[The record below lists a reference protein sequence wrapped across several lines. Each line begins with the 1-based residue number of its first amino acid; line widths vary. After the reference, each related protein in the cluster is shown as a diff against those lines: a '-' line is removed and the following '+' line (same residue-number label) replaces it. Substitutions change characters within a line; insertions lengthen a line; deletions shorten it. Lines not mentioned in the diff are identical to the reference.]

1 VALRADPFTWQVW
14 HASPLLLKEVSF
26 HSALP
31 WLTSAAVDLAG
42 APTPAGRTKSFAA
55 TFAPAQGLQGL
66 QALAA
71 QGLQGLQLFFAAHG
85 LQGLQAFFAAHG
97 LQGLQ
102 AFFAAHGLQGLQAFF
117 AAHGLQG
124 LQAFF
129 AAHGLQ
135 GLQAFLTAQGLH
147 GLHAAASIRVGFLT
161 AGGLVAVAPAIST
174 CAEDTATIPPRI
186 AATRG
191 LRLNCFGCGM
201 LDISFLLVSDPF
213 RALIMDPGS
222 PRYGRYPW
230 TKGRLR
236 LVTGNLAKIF
246 PARALLRP
254 QSPAKS
260 SL

>member
-1 VALRADPFTWQVW
+1 
-14 HASPLLLKEVSF
+14 LLLKEVSF

-55 TFAPAQGLQGL
+55 TFAPPQGLQGL

-71 QGLQGLQLFFAAHG
+71 QGLHGLQLFFAAHG

-102 AFFAAHGLQGLQAFF
+102 AFFAA
-117 AAHGLQG
+117 
-124 LQAFF
+124 
-129 AAHGLQ
+129 Q

-147 GLHAAASIRVGFLT
+147 GLQAAASIRVGFLR